1 MANGWLPYGL
11 SHSKYILRNAFF
23 RAIGGSVLVAGV
35 QAQFDTHFAMQKVH
49 LQTELLVEGTLTFIK
64 LKTQFLKRR

>member
-49 LQTELLVEGTLTFIK
+49 LQT
-64 LKTQFLKRR
+64 